1 MAIGMQSG
9 CFAACPFT
17 PFDIFHSIA
26 PYRMCVIAQPTT
38 ACGERVEMN
47 VLSVLLMTS
56 QEGGDCTWGSV
67 PKGIETPAV
76 QALPG

>member
-26 PYRMCVIAQPTT
+26 PYRICHCAAHDCMRREGRNECPVRVAYDVAGGRGLYMGFCV
-38 ACGERVEMN
+38 
-47 VLSVLLMTS
+47 
-56 QEGGDCTWGSV
+56 
-67 PKGIETPAV
+67 KGIETPAV